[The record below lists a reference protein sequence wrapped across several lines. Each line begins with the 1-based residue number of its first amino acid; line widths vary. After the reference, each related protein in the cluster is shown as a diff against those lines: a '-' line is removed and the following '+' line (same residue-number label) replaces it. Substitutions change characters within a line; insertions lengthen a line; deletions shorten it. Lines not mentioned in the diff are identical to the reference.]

1 MTTPSRDTAGAAR
14 LPPAGAGS
22 AGASDATL
30 ARRHGR
36 TWPDDAGETEL
47 PNCARV
53 HDAVF
58 GGAYNFGADRAF
70 AAHLTAAVPDL
81 TQDLYAERHF
91 LLRAVRLCAQQ
102 GVTQFIDLGCGMP
115 TVGNARAV
123 VRQAAP
129 DARVLCVDL
138 DPLVVDVCAT
148 VMHDDARAAV
158 VQADI
163 RRPDDVLDHDTT
175 QALLNLDQPVVV
187 LAIGVLHLLDQP
199 QPIIGRLLERLPA
212 GSVLVASHLT
222 ADSCPDDVAALVD
235 LAPAAGP
242 CWVPRSRAEV
252 TDLFTGI
259 ALARPGV
266 VYASRWRPAPDDD
279 VELRRGTVLAGVG
292 RRPTHWPTPGR
303 GTGP

>member
-1 MTTPSRDTAGAAR
+1 MTTRYWDTAGAAR
-14 LPPAGAGS
+14 LPPSGEGS
-22 AGASDATL
+22 AGARAATL
-30 ARRHGR
+30 PRRHGR
-36 TWPDDAGETEL
+36 AWPDDAGETEL

-53 HDAVF
+53 HDALF
-58 GGAYNFGADRAF
+58 GGAYNFGADRAI

-148 VMHDDARAAV
+148 VLHHDARAAV

-163 RRPDDVLDHDTT
+163 SRPDDVLDHDTT
-175 QALLNLDQPVVV
+175 QALLNLDQPVAV
-187 LAIGVLHLLDQP
+187 LAISVLHLLDQP

-222 ADSCPDDVAALVD
+222 ADSCPDDIAALVD
-235 LAPAAGP
+235 LAPATGH
-242 CWVPRSRAEV
+242 CWVPRSRTKV
-252 TDLFTGI
+252 KDLFTG
-259 ALARPGV
+259 LTLTRPGV
-266 VYASRWRPAPDDD
+266 MYAPRWRPDSDD
-279 VELRRGTVLAGVG
+279 VVELSRGNVLAGVG